1 MYSKNTYHFILKSI
15 YRNIE
20 YYRNRVRLSSNPYQ
34 RMFFEILFYNERIR
48 FNCLK
53 SYYYHRVNTR
63 ENQLNKRIQSNKNVF
78 TVEKLVQYDGSNGKP
93 AYVAVNGIVYD
104 VSLEATWGG
113 GTHFGLYAGKDL
125 TTQFNGCHGGKLE
138 ILKNLPKVGVLEK

>member
-1 MYSKNTYHFILKSI
+1 MHNKNRYHSILASI

-20 YYRNRVRLSSNPYQ
+20 YYKDMVTLSTNPYQ
-34 RMFFEILFYNERIR
+34 RMFFEILLYNERLR
-48 FNCLK
+48 FNYWK
-53 SYYYHRVNTR
+53 SCYCHEINTR
-63 ENQLNKRIQSNKNVF
+63 ENQLNEKIQPDQRVF
-78 TVEKLVQYDGSNGKP
+78 IVKELAQYDGSNGKP

-125 TTQFNGCHGGKLE
+125 TSQFNGCHGGKLE
-138 ILKNLPKVGVLEK
+138 VLKNLPQVGVLEE